1 MKKFRKTM
9 ALFLSVV
16 MLVGICSAVPTYAQ
30 DISTDILIE
39 RNVQKSLANAEKRS
53 LRIAATPMTTVS
65 TYEELT
71 AAVES
76 KATNIFLSQDIY
88 LENTLQIDYDVF
100 FLAAP
105 QGKTIFADTGFRH
118 IQITASDIQLQFEHV
133 TLDGNYDGTG
143 YSMCGGIYAENIA
156 NVSISGLT
164 IQNCYGTA
172 VFNVLQE
179 IEDSSFS
186 LYNCTVKNNKDGAI
200 DSYAKNN
207 LLYNVLCENN
217 TESGTNISL
226 GAAPGTDAIHTI
238 IYNSIIRNN
247 SASEGGGI
255 QFVNTSA
262 FLDANTI
269 IENNY
274 AEDIGGGIEADNSY
288 IESYATIK
296 NNTSQSQGGG
306 VFLRN
311 STFVM
316 QGGEISCNK
325 TYTRFNFLD
334 GYGGGIAIYN
344 TVSNPNGD
352 VVINDGLIEKNQAA
366 CGGAIGSSQ
375 SGPYVFNPSYVKING
390 GTIRN
395 NGNQTS
401 DTSIYDRCER
411 GGGIFADKVEMT
423 DGIVEKNQAYIAG
436 GIETDYFI
444 MSGGT
449 IQDNGYFETEDG
461 EIIVNTHSGGGVFCR
476 KNAVITN
483 GLIYGNM
490 AEYGGGMY
498 INGSL
503 DLSAPA
509 YIRYNTATVE
519 GGGVCFQRLSGSSV
533 GEIDYSRIKNN
544 TAPTYPQYNG
554 I

>member
-30 DISTDILIE
+30 DISTNILIE
-39 RNVQKSLANAEKRS
+39 RNVQKSLAKSEKHSR
-53 LRIAATPMTTVS
+53 RIAVAPMTTVS
-65 TYEELT
+65 TYEELA

-76 KATNIFLSQDIY
+76 KVTNIFLTQDIY

-118 IQITASDIQLQFEHV
+118 IQITASDIQLQFDHV

-217 TESGTNISL
+217 TDATINISL
-226 GAAPGTDAIHTI
+226 GADPGTDAIHTI

-255 QFVNTSA
+255 QFYNTNA

-274 AEDIGGGIEADNSY
+274 ADSKGGGIDSYNSR

-296 NNTSQSQGGG
+296 NNTSLIQGGG
-306 VFLRN
+306 VCLKD

-325 TYTRFNFLD
+325 ANTRMSLWH
-334 GYGGGIAIYN
+334 YGGGIAIDN
-344 TVSNPNGD
+344 SVSNPNGD
-352 VVINDGLIEKNQAA
+352 VIINDGLIEKNQAA
-366 CGGAIGSSQ
+366 FGGGIGASQ
-375 SGPYVFNPSYVKING
+375 IGAFDIEPSFVIING
-390 GTIRN
+390 GIIRN

-401 DTSIYDRCER
+401 DTEMLDLCMY
-411 GGGIFADKVEMT
+411 GGGIFAEKVEIT
-423 DGIVEKNQAYIAG
+423 DGIIEKNQASSAG
-436 GIETDYFI
+436 GIATHYFI

-461 EIIVNTHSGGGVFCR
+461 EIIVKTHSGGGVFCR
-476 KNAVITN
+476 KNAVISN

-490 AEYGGGMY
+490 AEYGGGLY

-509 YIRYNTATVE
+509 YIRYNAATVE
-519 GGGVCFQRLSGSSV
+519 GGGVYFYRLSGGSV
-533 GEIDYSRIKNN
+533 GEIDYSRIKSN
-544 TAPTYPQYNG
+544 TAPKYPQYNG